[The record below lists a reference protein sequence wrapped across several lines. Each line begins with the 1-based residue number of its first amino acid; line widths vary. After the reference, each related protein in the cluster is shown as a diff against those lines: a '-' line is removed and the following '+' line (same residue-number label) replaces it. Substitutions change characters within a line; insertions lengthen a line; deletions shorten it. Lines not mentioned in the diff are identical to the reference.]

1 MGVNG
6 LPLHGRRKKK
16 RRRKRKEEG
25 VDKISN

>member
-6 LPLHGRRKKK
+6 LPLHGRRRKK